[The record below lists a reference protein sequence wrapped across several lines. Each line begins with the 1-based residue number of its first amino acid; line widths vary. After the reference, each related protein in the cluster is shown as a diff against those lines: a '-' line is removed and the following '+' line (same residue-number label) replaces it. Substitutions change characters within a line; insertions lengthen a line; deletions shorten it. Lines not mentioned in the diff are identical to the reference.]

1 MLGMTSARRGSEHTR
16 AAVLLAAAVLALS
29 YILFAGGCD
38 VGSGQVVREEDESHF
53 VRGKEELKRGNY
65 DEALNA
71 FLKVT
76 EKRRDAAESHLDIG
90 LIYLKHLNDPIQ
102 AIYHFRKFLELK
114 PDAKE
119 SQRVRQCIDTAQK
132 TFAATLPGNP
142 YDVNLQNL
150 EMEEAL
156 RAVKAENLEL
166 KQQLA
171 NALNKISV
179 LEATQSV
186 TVASNRPAVPAPQP
200 QAGQAVRPVSPQQ
213 PVQDRR
219 AAQTPAVARDIP
231 QSYVVQKGDTLSSIS
246 RKIYGSS
253 ARWKDIY
260 NANRDSM
267 SSPTALKPGQTLK
280 LPR

>member
-150 EMEEAL
+150 EMEEAM

-186 TVASNRPAVPAPQP
+186 TVAPQP
-200 QAGQAVRPVSPQQ
+200 QPGQAVRQASQQQ
-213 PVQDRR
+213 PAQDRR
-219 AAQTPAVARDIP
+219 AALTPVVARDIP

-260 NANRDSM
+260 NANRDRM

-280 LPR
+280 LPK